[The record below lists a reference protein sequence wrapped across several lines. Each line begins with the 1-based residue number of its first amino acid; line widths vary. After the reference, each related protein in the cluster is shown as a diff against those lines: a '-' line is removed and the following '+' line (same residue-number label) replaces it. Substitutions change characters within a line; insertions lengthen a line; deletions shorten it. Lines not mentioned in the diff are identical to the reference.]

1 LEPRLA
7 EAKAGQR
14 AVFFMDAAHF
24 VFAPFLGMVWCF
36 ERLFVKAPA
45 GRQRMNVLAALHAI
59 THEVLTVQNLT
70 YITAETVCELLRLL
84 AGTQPGIPMTIILDN
99 ARYQRCALVQAVAQE
114 LGIELL
120 YLPTYSPNLNLI
132 ERLWKFIKKQCLY
145 SKYYPDSKSFQQ
157 AIVTCIEQVPAQY
170 QEELKGLLTLRFQT
184 FQEVPVI
191 GEQQTVSKGAKKK
204 VLSKAA

>member
-1 LEPRLA
+1 
-7 EAKAGQR
+7 
-14 AVFFMDAAHF
+14 MDAAHF
-24 VFAPFLGMVWCF
+24 VFAPFVGIIWCF

-45 GRQRMNVLAALHAI
+45 GRQRVNVLAALNAI
-59 THEVLTVQNLT
+59 THEVFTVQNLT

-84 AGTQPGIPMTIILDN
+84 AGIQPGIPMTVILDN

-114 LGIELL
+114 LGMELM

-132 ERLWKFIKKQCLY
+132 ERLWKFVKKQCLY
-145 SKYYPDSKSFQQ
+145 SKYYPDSNSFQH
-157 AIVTCIEQVPAQY
+157 AIEACIEQAPTIHQA
-170 QEELKGLLTLRFQT
+170 ELKTLLTLRFQT

-191 GEQQTVSKGAKKK
+191 AAPHTVAKSSKKK